1 MLNLQLN
8 VRILCYIHVKMK
20 QGQKLTHVYLMPGMA
35 ADSTIFEHVILPKD
49 KFKVHLLEWEI
60 PDPEESLEN
69 YAKRMVKYIR
79 HDDIALIGVS
89 FGGVI
94 VQEMAKFLDL
104 SRLIIISSVKC
115 SNELPPRMKFASK
128 TGLFKMIPTGLANYV
143 DHFEKFAFG
152 DFLKK
157 RARLYKQYISIT
169 DKKYLDWAIKNM
181 VNWKCEKPDE
191 KVIHIHGDKDEVF
204 PIKNIENAIVVKGG
218 THIMIINRFRWF
230 NENLPELI
238 ISGKMKN
245 KKKNEKVN

>member
-1 MLNLQLN
+1 MSED
-8 VRILCYIHVKMK
+8 
-20 QGQKLTHVYLMPGMA
+20 GQLTHVYFMPGMA
-35 ADSTIFEHVILPKD
+35 ADPAIFENILLPKE
-49 KFKVHLLEWEI
+49 KFKVHMLEWLI
-60 PDPEESLEN
+60 PEADESLQDYSKRMLEFIEHEES
-69 YAKRMVKYIR
+69 V
-79 HDDIALIGVS
+79 LIGVS

-104 SRLIIISSVKC
+104 KRLIIISSVKC
-115 SNELPPRMKFASK
+115 TVELPPRMKFASK
-128 TGLFKMIPTGLANYV
+128 TGLFKLIPTSLADYV
-143 DHFEKFAFG
+143 DYFEKIAVG

-169 DKKYLDWAIKNM
+169 DKQYLNWAIKNM

-204 PIKNIENAIVVKGG
+204 PIKNIRNAIIVKGG

-238 ISGKMKN
+238 ISGKL
-245 KKKNEKVN
+245 KKKQQQKQVN